1 MEVVHSVRPA
11 LAILVSLV
19 ASFLILRSD
28 RRPNLREFWT
38 LLAAFIKFGI
48 VLSLLPTVLDGK
60 VIEFTFL
67 EILPG
72 LPLMLRVDSFGLY
85 FALIASGLWILTS
98 LYSIGYMRGL
108 NEHAQTRYFFSFALC
123 LSAAMGIAFSGNLLT
138 FILFYE
144 MLTMATYPLVVH
156 KETPAAIMAGRKYL
170 TYLLTAG
177 VFLLLSIAWSY
188 SLVGHVDFTPGGFLA
203 GHASKDVLQILFVT
217 FMLGVGAKA
226 AIMPIHAWLPTAMI
240 APTPVSALLHAVAV
254 VKAGVFGSVRIVCYV
269 FGPDLLKEIDMWIVL
284 GYFAA
289 FTILVSSMFAL
300 AADNLKR
307 RLAFS
312 TISQLSYIILGAA
325 LISENSLTGSILH
338 IGNHAYM
345 KITLFFTAGA
355 IYVKTHVQNVSE
367 MDGIG
372 RQMPF
377 TMGAF
382 TVGALGMA
390 GIPPVSGFLSK
401 WYLCLGTLEAH
412 EMVFLVVLLIS
423 AILNIGYFF
432 PIVFRAFFRSS
443 DKFKRLDDA
452 SPFMVVPLTLTAIM
466 SVILCLFPNFFL
478 NFLHLTR
485 MSVQNILGL
494 G

>member
-1 MEVVHSVRPA
+1 MEVVHSIRPA
-11 LAILVSLV
+11 LAVLVSLV
-19 ASFLILRSD
+19 AAFLILRSD
-28 RRPNLREFWT
+28 RYPNLREAWT
-38 LLAAFIKFGI
+38 LLAAVIKFAI
-48 VLSLLPTVLDGK
+48 VLSMLPTVIAGK
-60 VIEFTFL
+60 VVEFTL
-67 EILPG
+67 VEILPG
-72 LPLMLRVDSFGLY
+72 LPLLLRVDSFGLY

-98 LYSIGYMRGL
+98 IYSIGYMRGM

-123 LSAAMGIAFSGNLLT
+123 LSAAMGIAFAGNLLT
-138 FILFYE
+138 FFVFYE

-156 KETPAAIMAGRKYL
+156 KETPAAVMAGRKYL
-170 TYLLTAG
+170 AYLLTAG
-177 VFLLLSIAWSY
+177 VFLLFSITWAY
-188 SLVGHVDFTPGGFLA
+188 SLTGNVDFRPGGFLA
-203 GHASKDVLQILFVT
+203 GSASKDTLQILFVT
-217 FMLGVGAKA
+217 FMIGVGAKA

-254 VKAGVFGSVRIVCYV
+254 VKAGVFGSVRVVGYV
-269 FGPDLLKEIDMWIVL
+269 FGPELLKDIDMWIVL

-289 FTILVSSMFAL
+289 FTILVASMFAL

-325 LISENSLTGSILH
+325 LVSENSLTGGILH

-345 KITLFFTAGA
+345 KITLFFAAGA
-355 IYVKTHVQNVSE
+355 IYVKTHVENISQ

-382 TVGALGMA
+382 TIAALGMA

-401 WYLCLGTLEAH
+401 WYLCLGTLESH

-423 AILNIGYFF
+423 SVLNIAYFF
-432 PIVFRAFFRSS
+432 PIVLRAFFRSS
-443 DKFKRLDDA
+443 DRFTRVADA
-452 SPFMVVPLTLTAIM
+452 SPFMVVPLVLTAIM
-466 SVILCLFPNFFL
+466 SVVLCLYPNALL
-478 NFLHLTR
+478 NFLNLTR
-485 MSVQNILGL
+485 MSVQNILGTS
-494 G
+494 

>member
-1 MEVVHSVRPA
+1 MEVVHSIRPA

-19 ASFLILRSD
+19 AAFLILRSD
-28 RRPNLREFWT
+28 RHPNLREAWT
-38 LLAAFIKFGI
+38 LIAAVIKFGI
-48 VLSLLPTVLDGK
+48 VFSMLPMVLGGK
-60 VIEFTFL
+60 VVEITL
-67 EILPG
+67 IEILPG
-72 LPLMLRVDSFGLY
+72 LPLLLRVDSFGLY

-108 NEHAQTRYFFSFALC
+108 KEHAQTRYFFSFALC

-138 FILFYE
+138 FFVFYE

-156 KETPAAIMAGRKYL
+156 KETPEAIMAARKYL

-177 VFLLLSIAWSY
+177 VFLLVSIGWAY
-188 SLVGHVDFTPGGFLA
+188 SLAGHVDFTPGGFLA
-203 GHASKDVLQILFVT
+203 GTADKEILQILFVT

-226 AIMPIHAWLPTAMI
+226 AIMPIHAWLPSAMV

-254 VKAGVFGSVRIVCYV
+254 VKAGVFGTVRVVGYV
-269 FGPDLLKEIDMWIVL
+269 FGPEVLHDIDMWIVL

-312 TISQLSYIILGAA
+312 TISQLSYIVLGAA
-325 LISENSLTGSILH
+325 LVSENSLTGSILH

-355 IYVKTHVQNVSE
+355 IYVKTHVQNISD

-382 TVGALGMA
+382 TIGALGMA

-401 WYLCLGTLEAH
+401 WYLCLGTLEVH
-412 EMVFLVVLLIS
+412 ETVFLVVLLIS
-423 AILNIGYFF
+423 AVLNIAYFA
-432 PIVFRAFFRSS
+432 PVVFRAFFRSS
-443 DKFKRLDDA
+443 DRFTRVAEA
-452 SPFMVVPLTLTAIM
+452 SPLMVVPLTLTAIM
-466 SVILCLFPNFFL
+466 SIVLCLYPNALL
-478 NFLHLTR
+478 NFLSLTR